1 VSEPGSGPRR
11 GFAATGEGTESPRS
25 NTPGAIARWG
35 PVAAWAAVIFLAST
49 SWFSGSHTDSML
61 RPLLIRLFP
70 AASLQTIDEI
80 HAAIRKAA
88 HFTEYAVFGWL
99 IARAL
104 RDARGWQLHH
114 ALLAVA
120 LAGTYAVSD
129 ELHQRFVPGRTAAF
143 GDVLIDT
150 LGAATAQVLIALLWF
165 RRRRR

>member
-1 VSEPGSGPRR
+1 MSASR
-11 GFAATGEGTESPRS
+11 GALS
-25 NTPGAIARWG
+25 RWG

-49 SWFSGSHTDSML
+49 SWFSGTHTDSWL
-61 RPLLIRLFP
+61 RPFLVRLFP
-70 AASLQTIDEI
+70 AATPHTIDAI

-120 LAGTYAVSD
+120 LAGAYAVSD
-129 ELHQRFVPGRTAAF
+129 EVHQIFVPGRTAAV
-143 GDVLIDT
+143 GDVLIDV
-150 LGAATAQVLIALLWF
+150 LGAATAQVLIAVVWF
-165 RRRRR
+165 QRRR

>member
-1 VSEPGSGPRR
+1 M
-11 GFAATGEGTESPRS
+11 
-25 NTPGAIARWG
+25 
-35 PVAAWAAVIFLAST
+35 IFFAST
-49 SWFSGSHTDSML
+49 SWFSGSHTDSLL
-61 RPLLIRLFP
+61 RPVLVWLFP
-70 AASLQTIDEI
+70 SAPPHTIDEL
-80 HAAIRKAA
+80 HAVLRKLG

-114 ALLAVA
+114 ALMAVA

-150 LGAATAQVLIALLWF
+150 LGAAMAQLVIAVLWF
-165 RRRRR
+165 RRR

>member
-1 VSEPGSGPRR
+1 MP
-11 GFAATGEGTESPRS
+11 
-25 NTPGAIARWG
+25 
-35 PVAAWAAVIFLAST
+35 AVIFLAST

-61 RPLLIRLFP
+61 RPSVRLFP
-70 AASLQTIDEI
+70 PRRHTIDEI
-80 HAAIRKAA
+80 HATIRKAA

-150 LGAATAQVLIALLWF
+150 LGAATAQVLIALPLF
-165 RRRRR
+165 RCRRR

>member
-11 GFAATGEGTESPRS
+11 GLAATGEGTESPRS
-25 NTPGAIARWG
+25 NVLARWG

-49 SWFSGSHTDSML
+49 SWFSGPHTDSLL
-61 RPLLIRLFP
+61 RPFLVRLFP
-70 AASLQTIDEI
+70 AASAHTIDEI

-150 LGAATAQVLIALLWF
+150 LGAATAQVLIALRWF

>member
-1 VSEPGSGPRR
+1 MGPDKPGVL
-11 GFAATGEGTESPRS
+11 
-25 NTPGAIARWG
+25 ARWG

-49 SWFSGSHTDSML
+49 SWFSGPHTDSLL
-61 RPLLIRLFP
+61 RPFLVRLFP
-70 AASLQTIDEI
+70 AASAHTIDAI
-80 HAAIRKAA
+80 HAVIRKAA
-88 HFTEYAVFGWL
+88 HFSEYAVFGWL

-143 GDVLIDT
+143 DDVLIDT
-150 LGAATAQVLIALLWF
+150 LGAATAQVLIAVLWF